1 MNVYDA
7 SPGSAMNPS
16 PVPRRAFLQLGGAAS
31 AALVASPLAF
41 TSAAAAESPVSAP
54 LPAWSAE
61 RAATSEW
68 FWRQVRALHAPDP
81 RFVDLDIGNSGSAP
95 TAVIDAYVR
104 RARLLCSAPN
114 VHYPLFSGDEAYTRA
129 AVLLHT
135 TPDEVAMVPNAT
147 MGLNTILHGFPLV
160 SGDEVI
166 VTNHEYPDMVETL
179 TRRARREGLVVRTI
193 AVPSIDEDRL
203 ALVTRLRAAIT
214 SRTKLLLI
222 SHVSAWNSEILPV
235 AELCAEARA
244 HGVAVLVDAAQ
255 SVGYMDVNFAGWG
268 CDFLAMSM
276 HKGIGAP
283 LATGVLVMRKDW
295 FGKVEPL
302 HPPTW
307 ETRVPI
313 SLHEWTGTAN
323 VAAQATLP
331 DAIAAQ
337 EHIGVA
343 RKRARLVH
351 LASEWHASAHDIKG
365 FRLLTPMTAE
375 RSFGFCAF
383 ALDHVPSKT
392 VADRLKRDFGML
404 VQDKASRPYR
414 PYDNA
419 VRVSPQPFTT
429 SAELQRFVSALRIIA
444 RA

>member
-1 MNVYDA
+1 MT
-7 SPGSAMNPS
+7 PS
-16 PVPRRAFLQLGGAAS
+16 PMHRRTFLHLGGAAS
-31 AALVASPLAF
+31 AALVSSPVALASVL
-41 TSAAAAESPVSAP
+41 AAESPSSAP
-54 LPAWSAE
+54 LPPWSAQ

-81 RFVDLDIGNSGSAP
+81 TFIDLDIGNSGSAP
-95 TAVIDAYVR
+95 TAVIDAYLR
-104 RARLLCSAPN
+104 RARLLCAASN
-114 VHYPLFSGDEAYTRA
+114 VYYPRLNGEDAIYTRTA
-129 AVLLHT
+129 ALLHT
-135 TPDEVAMVPNAT
+135 AAEELAMVPNAT
-147 MGLNTILHGFPLV
+147 TGLNTILHGFPLG

-179 TRRARREGLVVRTI
+179 HRRARREGLMVRTI
-193 AVPSIDEDRL
+193 AVPGMEEDRL
-203 ALVTRLRAAIT
+203 ALVSRLRAAIT

-283 LATGVLVMRKDW
+283 LATGVLVIRKDW

-307 ETRVPI
+307 DFSKYPADQYG
-313 SLHEWTGTAN
+313 WTGTAN

-337 EHIGVA
+337 ERIGVA
-343 RKRARLVH
+343 RKRARLTH
-351 LASEWHASAHDIKG
+351 LASAWHAAARDIKG
-365 FRLLTPMTAE
+365 FRILTPMTSE

-383 ALDHVPSKT
+383 AIDHVPSKI
-392 VADRLKRDFGML
+392 VAERLQREFRII
-404 VQDKASRPYR
+404 VQNKAARPYR

-429 SAELQRFVSALRIIA
+429 MAEMQRFVSALRTIA
-444 RA
+444 RV